1 MSDIRD
7 DEIGDVDVELKD
19 RGIQEAYETEVEPQK
34 EGAIMPL
41 APPDP
46 VAAPPLPTEVRPEGS
61 PERFAAQ
68 ALEAVEPATPA
79 PPPGRKQISQSYWSL
94 VWWKFKK
101 NRLAVFGGVL
111 ILLFYLTCVVFPEFF
126 APYTANRE
134 SSYLE
139 APPTW
144 PHFFDESGT
153 FHLRPFVYDLTGVV
167 DPATRTRVFEPDTS
181 VQHPIYFFV
190 PGQPYKL
197 LGLIPMN
204 RHLFGVHPSNT
215 EGSIFLMGTDRL
227 GRDLFSRILY
237 GGRISLTI
245 GLVGVTMTLFLGTVL
260 GAVSGYYG
268 GMMDNIIQRTTEFL
282 TAFPREPLFLALAA
296 AIPVTWPSTRVF
308 FMITFLLA
316 FISWG
321 GLARQVRSLVLSGR
335 ENQYVL
341 AAQSFGADD
350 RRIIFRHLIPG
361 TMSHVIVIST
371 LSIPA
376 MILLETALSYLGL
389 GLQAPVVSW
398 GVLLNEGGTLRAI
411 RFAPHMLLTVPF
423 IITAVLA
430 FNMLGDGL
438 RDAMDPYSG
447 R

>member
-1 MSDIRD
+1 MSDEKD
-7 DEIGDVDVELKD
+7 DELDDVDIEGKD
-19 RGIQEAYETEVEPQK
+19 REILEGYETKVETAK
-34 EGAIMPL
+34 EGAIKPL

-46 VAAPPLPTEVRPEGS
+46 LAAPPLPTEARPEAS
-61 PERFAAQ
+61 PEQFAAE
-68 ALEAVEPATPA
+68 ALAAGEPATP
-79 PPPGRKQISQSYWSL
+79 PPPGRQQISQSYWSL
-94 VWWKFKK
+94 VWWKFRK
-101 NRLAVFGGVL
+101 NRLAIVGGIL
-111 ILLFYLTCVVFPEFF
+111 ILTFYLVCVVFPEFF
-126 APYTANRE
+126 APYSAARE
-134 SSYLE
+134 SPFLE
-139 APPTW
+139 APLTR
-144 PHFFDESGT
+144 PHFFDAEGN
-153 FHLRPFVYDLTGVV
+153 FHLRPFVYGLEGEIDQ
-167 DPATRTRVFEPDTS
+167 ATRTRTFTIDTTK
-181 VQHPIYFFV
+181 QYPIHFLV
-190 PGQPYKL
+190 PAEEYKL
-197 LGLIPMN
+197 LGLIPMK
-204 RHLFGVHPSNT
+204 RHLFGTDPNDSEAN
-215 EGSIFLMGTDRL
+215 IFMMGTDRL
-227 GRDLFSRILY
+227 GRDFFSRIIH

-245 GLVGVTMTLFLGTVL
+245 GLVGVSMTLFLGTVL

-268 GMMDNIIQRTTEFL
+268 GVVDTIIQRTTEFL

-296 AIPVTWPSTRVF
+296 AIPVDWPHTRTF

-341 AAQSFGADD
+341 AAQSFGASD
-350 RRIIFRHLIPG
+350 RRIIFRHLIPS

-371 LSIPA
+371 LAIPG
-376 MILLETALSYLGL
+376 MILLETALSFLGL

-411 RFAPHMLLTVPF
+411 RFAPHLLLIVPF
-423 IITAVLA
+423 IIVAVLA